1 MRGYRND
8 LFPNHIWQLN
18 RSLYG
23 SRQGARRWQ
32 QRFEKEASKFGL
44 SPTASDPAVYVVKNT
59 HGVLIIH
66 LHVDDSLLVCSSKL
80 LLDSFVTFLDS
91 VFDVKWTKSP
101 SLYLGIK
108 VSFDAVNRT
117 CSLSQSHYIESTLDR
132 FGMTN
137 CNPVK
142 TPLPVKTFLRS
153 GDVGQLEAAKD
164 KPYQQLV
171 GCLQWIA
178 SSTRPDIAHAV
189 SQLSRFNAAWT
200 DDHWQLAKH
209 VLRYLKGTKDIKI
222 TYTDASRP
230 TKHDPEIYSDA
241 DFSQCP
247 ETSRSVTGYLIKV
260 NGGLVAWN
268 SRRQPVV
275 AQSTAEAEYMAA
287 ADACRH
293 LAWLRSFLFDIFCP
307 VVKPTS
313 FHLDSTSAISISTE
327 EALKKRSRHI
337 DQKHHFIREQYQQG
351 LLDIIHVPTQEMLA
365 DLLTKPLSRV
375 LLEKARLDNGLS

>member
-1 MRGYRND
+1 MRVILSIAVADGWSVMQFDIKTAFLNGDMEDQVYCQQVRGYRSK

-32 QRFEKEASKFGL
+32 QKFEREASKFGL
-44 SPTASDPAVYVVKNT
+44 LPTSSDPEIYIVKDT
-59 HGVLIIH
+59 RGTLVIH
-66 LHVDDSLLVCSSKL
+66 LHVDDSLLVCSSRSM
-80 LLDSFVTFLDS
+80 LDEFVSFLNS
-91 VFDVKWTKSP
+91 VFEVKWTDSP

-108 VSFDAVNRT
+108 INFDTKKKV
-117 CSLSQSHYIESTLDR
+117 CSLSQAHYIENVLDR

-153 GDVGQLEAAKD
+153 GDEQQLEAAKD

-171 GCLQWIA
+171 GCLQWIS

-209 VLRYLKGTKDIKI
+209 VLRFLKGTKDTKI
-222 TYTDASRP
+222 TYS
-230 TKHDPEIYSDA
+230 HDVSPQHVPEVYSDA

-247 ETSRSVTGYLIKV
+247 EISRSVTGYLIRI
-260 NGGLVAWN
+260 NGGMVAWN

-293 LAWLRSFLFDIFCP
+293 LAWLRSFFLISSVP
-307 VVKPTS
+307 LTPPR
-313 FHLDSTSAISISTE
+313 LSTLTV
-327 EALKKRSRHI
+327 
-337 DQKHHFIREQYQQG
+337 
-351 LLDIIHVPTQEMLA
+351 LLP
-365 DLLTKPLSRV
+365 PLS
-375 LLEKARLDNGLS
+375 ARKKP